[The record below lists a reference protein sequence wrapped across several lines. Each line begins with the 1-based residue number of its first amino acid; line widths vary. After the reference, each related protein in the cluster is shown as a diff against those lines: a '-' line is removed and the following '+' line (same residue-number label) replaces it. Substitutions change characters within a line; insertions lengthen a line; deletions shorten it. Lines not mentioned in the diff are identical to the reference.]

1 MKHEKELS
9 GIVKKDVSAI
19 HVNAKLSL
27 IQRKLSNALLL
38 HAYEHL
44 VTDKSHE
51 IDISLL
57 CGVIGFEGRNYAH
70 LKDSLRGLVTTPIE
84 WDVFDEKGETS
95 WGVSTLLAEAKIE
108 KGKCIYEYSSSLA
121 EKLYNP
127 EVYSRINMAVQR
139 KFTSTHAL
147 ALYENCNRFINT
159 KSTGFWSLDQFRKL
173 MGLQGDEYYTDFK
186 RLNARIIK
194 PAVKEV
200 NASSNILLEPEFKK
214 NGRKVSHVKFHV
226 NHNPQLALLEIEEN
240 DDINS
245 SKIYKRLVKMGVSKV
260 LARQWIIEF
269 GEEYLEDKVDYTSHM
284 KQSGRIKSS
293 QSGFLKK
300 AVEEDYQTEVR
311 AEKEARKRVD
321 DAQKKRREAEK
332 QVEALKA
339 QRKQIERENRQ
350 AVWDVV
356 EKHFS
361 ALPPATQEELQREF
375 IVGLSSKFYV
385 DDFKKS
391 GWTGLLIFLDVC
403 AFWEAKGLSF
413 PSIQQIAKAHDIS
426 DWNALLDKLN
436 NLEKQVK

>member
-1 MKHEKELS
+1 MKKEKQLS

-19 HVNAKLSL
+19 HVGAKLSL

-44 VTDKSHE
+44 VTEKSHE

-108 KGKCIYEYSSSLA
+108 KGKCKYEYSSSLA

-159 KSTGFWSLDQFRKL
+159 KSTGFWSLDQFRKI

-226 NHNPQLALLEIEEN
+226 HHNPQLALLEIEEN
-240 DDINS
+240 DEINS
-245 SKIYKRLVKMGVSKV
+245 SKVYKRLVNIGVSKI
-260 LARQWIIEF
+260 LSRQWIIEF
-269 GEEYLEDKVDYTSHM
+269 GEEYLEDKLDYTNQQ
-284 KQSGRIKSS
+284 KQTGRIKSS
-293 QSGFLKK
+293 LSGFLKK
-300 AVEEDYQTEVR
+300 AVEEDYKTEIR
-311 AEKEARKRVD
+311 AEKDAKKFVQEAQSKR
-321 DAQKKRREAEK
+321 AKIEQKI
-332 QVEALKA
+332 EALKST
-339 QRKQIERENRQ
+339 RKKIERENRQ
-350 AVWDVV
+350 SVWDTV
-356 EKHFS
+356 EAHFTS
-361 ALPPATQEELQREF
+361 LPSSTQGDFQKEF
-375 IVGLSSKFYV
+375 VANLGSKFYV
-385 DDFKKS
+385 DDFKRS
-391 GWTGLLIFLDVC
+391 GWSGSLIFLDVC
-403 AFWEAKGLSF
+403 AYWKSKGLDF
-413 PSIQQIAKAHDIS
+413 PNIQQVAKSHGVL
-426 DWNALLDKLN
+426 DWNGLLSELDE
-436 NLEKQVK
+436 LEQQVK

>member
-1 MKHEKELS
+1 MKKEKQLS

-19 HVNAKLSL
+19 HVGAKLSL

-44 VTDKSHE
+44 VTEKSHE

-57 CGVIGFEGRNYAH
+57 CSVIGFEGRNYAH

-108 KGKCIYEYSSSLA
+108 KGKCKYEYSSSLA

-159 KSTGFWSLDQFRKL
+159 KSTGFWTLDQFRKL
-173 MGLQGDEYYTDFK
+173 MGLQGEEYYTDFK
-186 RLNARIIK
+186 RLNSRIIK

-226 NHNPQLALLEIEEN
+226 HHNPQLALLEIEEN
-240 DDINS
+240 DEINS
-245 SKIYKRLVKMGVSKV
+245 SKVYKRLVKMGVSKV
-260 LARQWIIEF
+260 LSRQWIIEF
-269 GEEYLEDKVDYTSHM
+269 GEEYLEDKLDYTSQQ
-284 KQSGRIKSS
+284 KQAGRIKSS
-293 QSGFLKK
+293 PSGFLKK
-300 AVEEDYQTEVR
+300 AVEEDYKTEIR
-311 AEKEARKRVD
+311 AEKDAKKFVQEAQSKRAKIEQEIEV
-321 DAQKKRREAEK
+321 
-332 QVEALKA
+332 LKA
-339 QRKQIERENRQ
+339 KRKKIERENRQ
-350 AVWDVV
+350 SVWTTIDD
-356 EKHFS
+356 HFS
-361 ALPPATQEELQREF
+361 TLPSSVQNDLQKEF
-375 IVGLSSKFYV
+375 VTSLGSKFFV
-385 DDFKKS
+385 DDFKRS
-391 GWTGLLIFLDVC
+391 GWSGSLIFLDVS
-403 AFWEAKGLSF
+403 AYWKSKGLDF
-413 PSIQQIAKAHDIS
+413 PNIQQVAQSHGVS
-426 DWNALLDKLN
+426 DWAAFLEKLDV
-436 NLEKQVK
+436 LEKQVK

>member
-1 MKHEKELS
+1 MKKEKQLS

-19 HVNAKLSL
+19 HVGAKLSL

-44 VTDKSHE
+44 VTEKSHE

-57 CGVIGFEGRNYAH
+57 CSVIGFEGRNYAH

-108 KGKCIYEYSSSLA
+108 KGKCKYEYSSSLA

-159 KSTGFWSLDQFRKL
+159 KSTGFWTLDQFRKL
-173 MGLQGDEYYTDFK
+173 MGLQGEEYYTDFK
-186 RLNARIIK
+186 RLNSRIIK

-226 NHNPQLALLEIEEN
+226 HHNPQLALLEIEEN
-240 DDINS
+240 DEINS
-245 SKIYKRLVKMGVSKV
+245 SKVYKRLVKMGVSKV
-260 LARQWIIEF
+260 LSRQWIIEF
-269 GEEYLEDKVDYTSHM
+269 GEEYLEDKLDYTSQQKHA
-284 KQSGRIKSS
+284 GRIKSS
-293 QSGFLKK
+293 PSGFLKK
-300 AVEEDYQTEVR
+300 AVEEDYKTEIR
-311 AEKEARKRVD
+311 AEKDAKKFVQEAQSKRAKIEQEIEV
-321 DAQKKRREAEK
+321 
-332 QVEALKA
+332 LKA
-339 QRKQIERENRQ
+339 KRKDMRPSERGSVRQ
-350 AVWDVV
+350 KPW
-356 EKHFS
+356 
-361 ALPPATQEELQREF
+361 RC
-375 IVGLSSKFYV
+375 G
-385 DDFKKS
+385 
-391 GWTGLLIFLDVC
+391 
-403 AFWEAKGLSF
+403 
-413 PSIQQIAKAHDIS
+413 
-426 DWNALLDKLN
+426 
-436 NLEKQVK
+436 